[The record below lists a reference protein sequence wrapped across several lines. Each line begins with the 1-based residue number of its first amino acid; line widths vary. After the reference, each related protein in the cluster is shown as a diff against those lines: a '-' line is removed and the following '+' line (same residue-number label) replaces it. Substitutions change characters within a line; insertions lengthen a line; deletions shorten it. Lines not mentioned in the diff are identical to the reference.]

1 MATPQN
7 PQDQAAMIDAI
18 AANTMGVE
26 PAVPQ
31 QAAPAPEPK
40 KDTAADTAAEKG
52 SPETEGDKMTA
63 EAIIYEI
70 DFGETDQEGNKKNRK
85 LTPQQIKSTF
95 DRYSAMNYKN
105 AQYKPIT
112 DVIENYMRANPGS
125 TPQQIAEQLESISKA
140 NQSNPTM
147 GNTDNAQSTAPSG
160 QTAMSADEMSKAME
174 KWEEDN
180 AATLPP
186 GYKEMMNA
194 NGSGMANMQKALAE
208 TQNMLKMVLA
218 NSQGVA
224 DAAKGQVEGAQN
236 QQINAVRGQI
246 ANNIDRVQQA
256 LGLPDS
262 AADDFMVFAAERG
275 FTMEDFVDPQMTV
288 KVMQDFKN
296 NMDSPEMERMRNIA
310 QRRQAFTG
318 SLGATP
324 SASGGAAPTPEQST
338 FDQFAASAMA
348 KRGMT

>member
-1 MATPQN
+1 MALPQN

-18 AANTMGVE
+18 AAQTMGVE

-40 KDTAADTAAEKG
+40 KDSAADTAASKG

-70 DFGETDQEGNKKNRK
+70 DFGETDAEGNKKNRQ

-112 DVIENYMRANPGS
+112 DVIENYMKANPGA
-125 TPQQIAEQLESISKA
+125 TPKQIAEQLESISKA
-140 NQSNPTM
+140 GESNPTM
-147 GNTDNAQSTAPSG
+147 GNTDGEKS
-160 QTAMSADEMSKAME
+160 MSPDDMSKAMS

-186 GYKEMMNA
+186 GYKEMMTA
-194 NGSGMANMQKALAE
+194 NGSGMADMQRALAE

-224 DAAKGQVEGAQN
+224 DAAAGQVQNAQS

-296 NMDSPEMERMRNIA
+296 NMDSPEMERMRGIA

-324 SASGGAAPTPEQST
+324 SSSGGAAPTPDAST
-338 FDQFAASAMA
+338 FDQFASSAMA
-348 KRGMT
+348 KRGLS

>member
-1 MATPQN
+1 MATQN

-18 AANTMGVE
+18 AAQTMGVE

-31 QAAPAPEPK
+31 QAAPAPELK
-40 KDTAADTAAEKG
+40 KDTAADTAAEQG

-63 EAIIYEI
+63 EAIVYEI
-70 DFGETDQEGNKKNRK
+70 DFGETDAEGNKKQRK

-95 DRYSAMNYKN
+95 ERYSAMNFKN

-112 DVIENYMRANPGS
+112 DVIENYMKANPGA
-125 TPQQIAEQLESISKA
+125 TPKQIAEQLENISKA
-140 NQSNPTM
+140 GESNPTM
-147 GNTDNAQSTAPSG
+147 GNTDGEKS
-160 QTAMSADEMSKAME
+160 MSPDDMSKALS

-186 GYKEMMNA
+186 GYKEMMTA
-194 NGSGMANMQKALAE
+194 NGSGMADMQRALAE

-224 DAAKGQVEGAQN
+224 DAAAGEVQNAQN

-324 SASGGAAPTPEQST
+324 SSSGGAAPTPEAST

-348 KRGMT
+348 KRGIS

>member
-1 MATPQN
+1 MAVPQN

-26 PAVPQ
+26 PQMPQ

-40 KDTAADTAAEKG
+40 KDSAADTAAIQG
-52 SPETEGDKMTA
+52 SPETEGDKMSA
-63 EAIIYEI
+63 DAIIYEI
-70 DFGETDQEGNKKNRK
+70 DFGETDNEGNKKNRK

-95 DRYSAMNYKN
+95 DRYSAMNFKN

-112 DVIENYMRANPGS
+112 DVIENYMKANPGA
-125 TPQQIAEQLESISKA
+125 TPKQIAEQLENISKA
-140 NQSNPTM
+140 GESNPTM
-147 GNTDNAQSTAPSG
+147 GNTDGAKSQSP
-160 QTAMSADEMSKAME
+160 DEMSASLS

-186 GYKEMMNA
+186 GYKEMMTA
-194 NGSGMANMQKALAE
+194 NGSGMAEMQTALAE

-224 DAAKGQVEGAQN
+224 DAAKGQVQGAQN
-236 QQINAVRGQI
+236 EQINAVRGQI

-275 FTMEDFVDPQMTV
+275 FTMEDFVDPQMTI

-296 NMDSPEMERMRNIA
+296 NMDGPEMERMRGIA

-324 SASGGAAPTPEQST
+324 SAGGNATPSPEGST
-338 FDQFAASAMA
+338 FDQFANSAMA
-348 KRGMT
+348 KRGIS